1 MKWMRWML
9 VVLVCFT
16 YRLSAQDC
24 SFIADTPNP
33 CMCQPDST
41 QACNGCGDCNAPW
54 QVEQASFFIYGTDPE
69 TGEADSCI
77 VDVQYRIRQC
87 RPPNPGVQA
96 CCELE
101 FDWLWPQCHMC
112 RNQRWVFT
120 HIQFVIGKYF
130 TGNLCWT
137 YNSDG
142 FNLVSRRPKCW
153 RETNVPPPGVTPP
166 PQGFSPNEVWLVPCT
181 SPPCC
186 LTVEFTNQNGR
197 ICPVVDNQ
205 HQCYYYAPRD
215 FNCLAPNYECNV
227 DVCCPPRQQQP

>member
-16 YRLSAQDC
+16 YRLSAQPDC
-24 SFIADTPNP
+24 RSVDEFNP
-33 CMCQPDST
+33 CIDCDTTENDSI
-41 QACNGCGDCNAPW
+41 CNDCDDCNAPW
-54 QVEQASFFIYGTDPE
+54 QVEQASFFIHGTDPE
-69 TGEADSCI
+69 TGEPDSCI

-87 RPPNPGVQA
+87 QPPEPGGQA

-101 FDWLWPQCHMC
+101 FDWLWPQCRMC

-137 YNSDG
+137 YGSAG

-186 LTVEFTNQNGR
+186 VVVQYIIMNNGR
-197 ICPVVDNQ
+197 VCRGN
-205 HQCYYYAPRD
+205 CNYYTPRD